1 MSVFL
6 PNIGQSL
13 VGPNGKADAYWYRWA
28 QSVTDAVNAIPD
40 GQAPDPD
47 TTPTVS
53 LVQGHGIAVIGA
65 GTQDSPWVVRL
76 RDLRDAGGGSFKLLT
91 RDAQGR
97 VSGTSDGSA
106 GDVPYDNTTSGLA
119 ADDVQAALDELA
131 AEKLGD
137 APNDGTGYVRK
148 DGAWTAETG
157 GGGGAGAYL
166 DPATY
171 LIDPMHDF
179 LGKPPTGILEEV
191 GASYPWVSG
200 SIGSG
205 GSISSVNGGAD
216 APGVWR
222 LNCGTTASGV
232 TYISLGAVPNI
243 TLGAGVVRIPF
254 RFRAPTLSTGTDRFQ
269 YNIGL
274 RQSWGAAPTERIVLR
289 YDHSLNSGKIDLLVT
304 VGGVTTTVNGSTTV
318 AANTWVSGY
327 FEISADGSEV
337 DLYVNGALEASANSG
352 LPTGAMAVGAQI
364 NKVAGTSSRDLDLDY
379 LGPVQI
385 EFSTPR

>member
-1 MSVFL
+1 M
-6 PNIGQSL
+6 SL
-13 VGPNGKADAYWYRWA
+13 VVSKQRWRMRGGTAANLATVDEVPLVRELQIETDTRKMKLGDGTTAWSLLPYIGTDSIPEQSNLYFTDGRVYDALKAQLVAG
-28 QSVTDAVNAIPD
+28 SNVTITPD
-40 GQAPDPD
+40 DGDVKI
-47 TTPTVS
+47 T
-53 LVQGHGIAVIGA
+53 IAA
-65 GTQDSPWVVRL
+65 T
-76 RDLRDAGGGSFKLLT
+76 AGGGSA
-91 RDAQGR
+91 DP
-97 VSGTSDGSA
+97 SA
-106 GDVPYDNTTSGLA
+106 NLV
-119 ADDVQAALDELA
+119 
-131 AEKLGD
+131 
-137 APNDGTGYVRK
+137 
-148 DGAWTAETG
+148 
-157 GGGGAGAYL
+157 
-166 DPATY
+166 
-171 LIDPMHDF
+171 DPMHDF
-179 LGKPPTGILEEV
+179 LGKPPTNILEEA
-191 GASYPWVSG
+191 GASYPWVAG
-200 SIGSG
+200 SIGPG

-274 RQSWGAAPTERIVLR
+274 RQSWGAAPAERIVLR

-385 EFSTPR
+385 EFTTPR